1 MAAVQQYRLDMLAAL
16 KPLTSSTQ
24 NGAFLSACVQHW
36 SVCGAMIVACPSRFC
51 WRLLAR
57 ADVPEDPPTPL
68 SLRAPP
74 LSDALAAIRTSRRCG
89 RANWSQI
96 RPCRRPFS
104 RGLTAPARPRTW
116 SSTVRKESGAAAVV
130 CSASLGNERVFAL
143 TLPVSSCLRAMRVQD
158 RTGRT
163 RTALAFPMSAASQ
176 TSRRTTRE
184 ERKLDATKP

>member
-116 SSTVRKESGAAAVV
+116 SSTVRKSGLLCAQPR
-130 CSASLGNERVFAL
+130 GWE
-143 TLPVSSCLRAMRVQD
+143 
-158 RTGRT
+158 
-163 RTALAFPMSAASQ
+163 MSAFLPNP
-176 TSRRTTRE
+176 TC
-184 ERKLDATKP
+184 KLLPPRNACAGPYGTNAHCFGVPYECGIADVKAHDA